1 VTTFVAFLL
10 FEVCVGMY
18 WPLMWEMKAK
28 VIPEDVRATVLNL
41 FRVPLNLYVVTI
53 MLLRG
58 TYLTQTHVIY
68 VACGALALAAAVQ
81 AFVDV
86 DEGSK
91 TKLEK
96 EKKSKGSKAK

>member
-68 VACGALALAAAVQ
+68 VACGALALAAVQ

-86 DEGSK
+86 AEGSK
-91 TKLEK
+91 TKMEK
-96 EKKSKGSKAK
+96 EEESKGSKSK